1 MFTCDYTTPR
11 LIEPEDSI
19 PLSKHVYMWLNIST
33 AYRTRRFETAFKT
46 CLHVITQLNGLYN
59 PKVQYWI
66 ANMFTC
72 DYTTPRLIE
81 PESSIL
87 NWKHVY
93 MWLHNSKAYRTKR
106 FNTAFE
112 TCLQVITQLNGLY
125 NPKVQ
130 YRIQNMFTSD
140 YTTQRLIEPEG
151 SIPLSKHVYMW

>member
-11 LIEPEDSI
+11 LTRTRRFNTAFKTCLHVITQLHGLLEPEGSI
-19 PLSKHVYMWLNIST
+19 PLSKHVYMWLHNST
-33 AYRTRRFETAFKT
+33 AYRTRRFKTAFKT

-112 TCLQVITQLNGLY
+112 TCLQVITQLHGL
-125 NPKVQ
+125 
-130 YRIQNMFTSD
+130 
-140 YTTQRLIEPEG
+140 
-151 SIPLSKHVYMW
+151 